1 MSNII
6 TVTNPDEFADPY
18 FINWAERPD
27 SGRVVTPTAVTSA
40 LQLYDYQECAITID
54 LSGPAVFLQRCNK
67 EEFNYNFQADDGVLL
82 CDMAAGVRRLHLTF
96 SVPGSAGFRAMG
108 SHVSATG
115 PVDADYS
122 ANLIVRLSD
131 GTLASAMPQ
140 IGRLSRVRDTAPFIG
155 AWAPSG
161 LRIQEAMFSVSNL
174 QAASQF
180 LQLAISGLY
189 FEV

>member
-6 TVTNPDEFADPY
+6 TVTDPDEFADPY
-18 FINWAERPD
+18 LIDWAVRPD
-27 SGRVVTPTAVTSA
+27 SGMVVTPTPVTSA
-40 LQLYDYQECAITID
+40 LYDYQECAIRID
-54 LSGPAVFLQRCNK
+54 LSGPAVFLQRCNDQ
-67 EEFNYNFQADDGVLL
+67 EFNYNFQPDDGVLL
-82 CDMAAGVRRLHLTF
+82 CDIAAGVRRLHLTF
-96 SVPGSAGFRAMG
+96 SVPGSAGLRAMG

-140 IGRLSRVRDTAPFIG
+140 IGRLSRVRNTAPFIG